1 MNMPYDKQK
10 RLHFDVVNVGLRAQA
25 TAVGLV
31 RTCIELKQA
40 NILNEAAIER
50 IKDAIAD
57 DVSVSAPRPLS
68 SPEYRDEI
76 RTRLDRLFAG
86 EQEVGSADAL
96 SFGATP
102 HNVSE
107 D

>member
-1 MNMPYDKQK
+1 MTMPNEKQK
-10 RLHFDVVNVGLRAQA
+10 RLHFDVTNVGLRAQA

-31 RTCIELKQA
+31 QLCLELRRA
-40 NILNEAAIER
+40 NVLDEPAIER

-57 DVSVSAPRPLS
+57 EVSVTAPRPLAS
-68 SPEYRDEI
+68 RQYRGEI

-86 EQEVGSADAL
+86 EQEVGSAEAL
-96 SFGATP
+96 AFGATP
-102 HNVSE
+102 